1 MRGKR
6 SRRRVMKRKAARKA
20 GVEAE
25 NKAEIGRFGG

>member
-6 SRRRVMKRKAARKA
+6 SRRRVMKRKAVRKA

-25 NKAEIGRFGG
+25 NTAEIGCFSG